1 MNLIKQNQLF
11 DEMFQ
16 FYCDECRKT
25 KSDLINPK
33 GSDTKLKT
41 IFVGIL
47 YKDYNFSGQFLSE
60 KFNCKPPQIHNYL
73 AQLENAV
80 KGNVLKETYTY
91 ARDKMKKEFN
101 E

>member
-41 IFVGIL
+41 SQSARISLTWGFLFLGGGFEGIF
-47 YKDYNFSGQFLSE
+47 SE
-60 KFNCKPPQIHNYL
+60 SL
-73 AQLENAV
+73 
-80 KGNVLKETYTY
+80 
-91 ARDKMKKEFN
+91 
-101 E
+101 

>member
-25 KSDLINPK
+25 KTDLINPK

-47 YKDYNFSGQFLSE
+47 YRDYNFSGQFLSE
-60 KFNCKPPQIHNYL
+60 NKEPKFTKLSFIIDHWTCSMFSLNSRCK
-73 AQLENAV
+73 
-80 KGNVLKETYTY
+80 
-91 ARDKMKKEFN
+91 
-101 E
+101 

>member
-47 YKDYNFSGQFLSE
+47 YRL
-60 KFNCKPPQIHNYL
+60 
-73 AQLENAV
+73 
-80 KGNVLKETYTY
+80 
-91 ARDKMKKEFN
+91 
-101 E
+101 